1 MTKRKP
7 IRKNRSI
14 SISPMITLRGALNEQ
29 AAIKK
34 DMGNSINFAARDFI
48 IASLAIKAIAELKI
62 RH

>member
-1 MTKRKP
+1 
-7 IRKNRSI
+7 
-14 SISPMITLRGALNEQ
+14 MITLRGALNEQ